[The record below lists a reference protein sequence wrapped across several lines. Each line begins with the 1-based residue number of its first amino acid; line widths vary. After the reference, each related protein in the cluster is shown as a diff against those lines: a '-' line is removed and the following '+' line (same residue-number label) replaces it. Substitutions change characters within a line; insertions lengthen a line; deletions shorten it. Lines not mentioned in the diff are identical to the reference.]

1 MKGEEIGM
9 RGVDELASIESR
21 YPARTPLQWN
31 DSVNAGFSTNPK
43 PWLPVAEDY
52 TENNVKLQ
60 ESQEI
65 SHLKVFQQ
73 LISLRQ
79 NPTFKYGS
87 LTIGSSS
94 DNNLLVYKR
103 ELGAPNAEIFVVV
116 LNLSEERIANID
128 LSAIFGGLPIK
139 MRVAVR
145 STESSLSLG

>member
-1 MKGEEIGM
+1 MT
-9 RGVDELASIESR
+9 GVDELASINWR
-21 YPARTPLQWN
+21 YPARTPLQW
-31 DSVNAGFSTNPK
+31 DESVNAGFSTNPK

-60 ESQEI
+60 ESQDI
-65 SHLKVFQQ
+65 SHLKVFKQ

-87 LTIGSSS
+87 LTIGSSA

-103 ELGAPNAEIFVVV
+103 ELEASNADIFVVV

-128 LSAIFGGLPIK
+128 LSAIFGGLPK
-139 MRVAVR
+139 RMRVVVC
-145 STESSLSLG
+145 STVCSFNIG